1 MSRKKLVYAGLQL
14 KRFFRLFPFV
24 LIMSMILCS
33 AAGLALGKM
42 IRDDRTSDQKK
53 IMRVG
58 ITGDTSNKH
67 LQYGISAVQQTDV
80 TQYSLEF
87 VPLTEEEAQKEF
99 NAGGLVAYVKIPE
112 GYMEDAIAGDVGKI
126 TYVTSGGAM
135 GFDTKI
141 TAELMRVISTL
152 IFDAQRALHA
162 VEDVA
167 FTEGEEE
174 VDIHTLAREGSYS
187 LIDSIIRRS
196 DLYEVEEVGV
206 SGSSSEES
214 ALVCGILV
222 LFLLLWGIT
231 CCMIL
236 SVKDDA
242 MSRVLYTKGVGPKTQ
257 VASEYFA
264 YFMFMAATLVLLSS
278 AALLVLRLTGAALPD
293 AVAAVLKSPVS
304 VVLGLLLPILAIS
317 AMQFFL
323 YEVVNGV
330 VNGVLVQFLCAVGL
344 GYVSGCLYPAYFFPE
359 AVQEV
364 TSYLPAGAARLYLS
378 GMIDGK
384 PPLVSTLILLGYFA
398 LFLILSAATRRI
410 RIKSE

>member
-1 MSRKKLVYAGLQL
+1 MRRKKIVYAGLQL

-24 LIMSMILCS
+24 LIMSIVLCT

-53 IMRVG
+53 IMRIG
-58 ITGDTSNKH
+58 IAGDTSNKH
-67 LQYGISAVQQTDV
+67 LQYGITAVQQTDV
-80 TQYSLEF
+80 TQYSVEF
-87 VPLTEEEAQKEF
+87 VPLEEDEAKKEF
-99 NAGGLVAYVKIPE
+99 DAGNIVSYVVIPE
-112 GYMEDAIAGDVGKI
+112 GFMEDAINGEVGKI
-126 TYVTSGGAM
+126 KYVTSGGTV

-141 TAELMRVISTL
+141 TSELMKAVASL

-162 VEDVA
+162 VEEVA
-167 FTEGEEE
+167 IDKGAEDY
-174 VDIHTLAREGSYS
+174 DIRVLAREGSYS
-187 LIDSIIRRS
+187 LIDTIIRRS
-196 DLYEVEEVGV
+196 ELFEVEEVGV

-242 MSRVLYTKGVGPKTQ
+242 MSRVLYSKGVGPKTQ

-264 YFMFMAATLVLLSS
+264 YFLFMAATLVILTS
-278 AALLVLRLTGAALPD
+278 AALLILRLTGAALPE
-293 AVAAVLKSPVS
+293 AITVVLKNPVS
-304 VVLGLLLPILAIS
+304 VVFGLLLPILAIS

-344 GYVSGCLYPAYFFPE
+344 GYISGCLYPAYFFPE
-359 AVQEV
+359 AVQKV

-378 GMIDGK
+378 GVVDGK
-384 PPLVSTLILLGYFA
+384 PPLVGTLILLGYFA
-398 LFLILSAATRRI
+398 LFLILSAAVRRA